1 MAGVSVFDGLIA
13 AAVLAGVYF
22 LCWLAYLL
30 FLISIAR
37 RHGPQAMRDAA
48 EAIKV
53 FPGAALAEAISR
65 VMRPR

>member
-1 MAGVSVFDGLIA
+1 MLDGLIA
-13 AAVLAGVYF
+13 AAVLAGVYL

-30 FLISIAR
+30 FLVSIAR
-37 RHGPQAMRDAA
+37 RHGPQAMPDAA

>member
-1 MAGVSVFDGLIA
+1 MFDGLMA
-13 AAVLAGVYF
+13 AAILAGSYF

-30 FLISIAR
+30 FLVSIAR

-48 EAIKV
+48 EAVKV

-65 VMRPR
+65 MLRPR

>member
-1 MAGVSVFDGLIA
+1 MEPALDLLITAIVVAGS
-13 AAVLAGVYF
+13 YF
-22 LCWLAYLL
+22 LCWLAYLV
-30 FLISIAR
+30 FLVAIAR

-65 VMRPR
+65 MMRPQ